1 MIMIDIDQRMFYLM
15 LSATEGQK
23 FASAMGFPTPSEDV
37 QELEIM
43 DVLSRWMMVHSSGLL
58 DEIREAADWFVSFLE
73 ETDKIN
79 SPSEDFVNALI
90 VFAIGAGQTSTT
102 TDNFPNAATTSYLDS
117 PNTTSG
123 VTYKTQFKNNGKQL
137 NTSKQLLN
145 MFETN

>member
-23 FASAMGFPTPSEDV
+23 FASARGFPTPSEDV

-90 VFAIGAGQTSTT
+90 VFSIALNNKMLDNGHIGLIISDDDLEILEG
-102 TDNFPNAATTSYLDS
+102 L
-117 PNTTSG
+117 
-123 VTYKTQFKNNGKQL
+123 
-137 NTSKQLLN
+137 
-145 MFETN
+145 EHE